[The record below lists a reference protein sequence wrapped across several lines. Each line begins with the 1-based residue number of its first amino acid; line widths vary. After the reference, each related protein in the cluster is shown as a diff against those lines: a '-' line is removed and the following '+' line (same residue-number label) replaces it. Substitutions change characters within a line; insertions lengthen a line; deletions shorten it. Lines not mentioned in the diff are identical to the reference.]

1 MSALGQTALSG
12 WIAALAFVGVA
23 VLPIVLRRFRL
34 SDLVRARAMRIHYV
48 AAFAVA
54 AVVTLHAFAPT
65 TAKFMRSL
73 NAEGLWLATAAW
85 LLILTQLAVGFSLR
99 GAQGR
104 KPTLRAVHF
113 VIMSSA
119 LVLIAAHIA
128 LLRV

>member
-1 MSALGQTALSG
+1 MSALSQIAVLG

-23 VLPIVLRRFRL
+23 VLPFILRRFRL
-34 SDLVRARAMRIHYV
+34 TDLARARVMRIHYV

-54 AVVTLHAFAPT
+54 AVVTLHAFAPA